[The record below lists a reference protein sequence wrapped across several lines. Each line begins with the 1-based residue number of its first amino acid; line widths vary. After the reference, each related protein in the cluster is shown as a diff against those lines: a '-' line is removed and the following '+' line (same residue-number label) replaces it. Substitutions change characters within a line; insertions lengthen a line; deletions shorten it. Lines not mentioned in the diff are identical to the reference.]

1 VRGSAASWAS
11 RLRSNSVNQPA
22 SGLGRSEGV
31 GFREPS
37 ISYACRVIGLAE
49 PQRAT
54 RPQRVD
60 CTPPVNLN
68 PLTLPPVAPHARRG
82 VLMKIDRLV
91 IMKAKETLARQ
102 AQQKPEQ
109 ETEQNYPQ
117 ARLTW
122 EPSGWIKPP
131 TKAQLMAGR

>member
-1 VRGSAASWAS
+1 
-11 RLRSNSVNQPA
+11 
-22 SGLGRSEGV
+22 
-31 GFREPS
+31 
-37 ISYACRVIGLAE
+37 
-49 PQRAT
+49 
-54 RPQRVD
+54 
-60 CTPPVNLN
+60 
-68 PLTLPPVAPHARRG
+68 
-82 VLMKIDRLV
+82 MKIDRLV

-131 TKAQLMAGR
+131 TKAQLMARVSARRARKPSGHRTVFGWEPDMGRSASIVDRTGKAAAAKPHCVAGSA